1 MGSHSQETMDVVTKA
16 PLSTAANV
24 RVAVPGAPAF
34 PTTPFAFMWWVTR
47 HVPWRAAS
55 MLALTVFG
63 HGLQS
68 MAPYAVGNL
77 IDVVNHAQWDRIA
90 PWFTLLVVAWLCG
103 PLLTRMYTFANAFT
117 MPKMRVIV
125 DRTLFAHT
133 LGQSARFFN
142 DNFAGAINQRIRR
155 AGQSTPGLFEST
167 LPFFRIGTFM
177 LVGAATLGTVAWEYA
192 VAFLVFGAGFVA
204 LTVPMAH
211 QVVLRVGR
219 MARARSRVTGRI
231 ADTISNADVVRSF
244 GAWAREEE
252 GLEPISQE
260 EYARAKD
267 VRIAMTGMR
276 VAQLL
281 LSVGFLSAISWIAL
295 QNVVAGTL
303 STGAIAT
310 ILTVGV
316 QIGLSIAQ
324 LGDEA
329 LNMFEHVGDLKESLD
344 ALAHVHDIP
353 DAVDAKAIA
362 IRGGGIQFHQVSF
375 LYPDGRKVFK
385 GLDLDIKP
393 GERVGLVG
401 RSGAGKSTL
410 VKLLT
415 RRHLVTGGSIRID
428 DQDINSVT
436 QVSLAEAI
444 GEVPQA
450 TEMFHRSIRENI
462 RYGKPGA
469 SDAAVEAA
477 AQAAGCHDFILAR
490 PLGYDAVVGE
500 KGVKLSGGEKQRIAV
515 ARAFLKDAPILV
527 LDEATSA
534 LDTETELAM
543 QDALWRLM
551 GGRTVLAIAHRLST
565 LRAMDRVI
573 VLEDGEIIEQGSP
586 ALLVTSS
593 GAFAR
598 AWSLQHPE
606 SPERLLKNAS

>member
-1 MGSHSQETMDVVTKA
+1 MNKPA
-16 PLSTAANV
+16 I
-24 RVAVPGAPAF
+24 PGAPTF

-47 HVPWRAAS
+47 QVPWRAAA

-68 MAPYAVGNL
+68 MAPYAVGKL
-77 IDVVNHAQWDRIA
+77 IDVVNHADWARIT

-103 PLLTRMYTFANAFT
+103 PLLTRLYTFANAFT

-133 LGQSARFFN
+133 LGQSTRFFN

-192 VAFLVFGAGFVA
+192 VAFLLFGVGFVA
-204 LTVPMAH
+204 LTVPMAR

-244 GAWAREEE
+244 GAWRREEE

-276 VAQLL
+276 VAQLF
-281 LSVGFLSAISWIAL
+281 LSVGFLSTISWIAL
-295 QNVVAGTL
+295 QSVAAGQL

-344 ALAHVHDIP
+344 ALARVHDIP
-353 DAVDAKAIA
+353 DAVDARPLVLHGGAIA
-362 IRGGGIQFHQVSF
+362 FDKVSF
-375 LYPDGRKVFK
+375 SYPDGRKVFRE
-385 GLDLDIKP
+385 LDLAIRP

-415 RRHLVTGGSIRID
+415 RRHLTTGGVIRID
-428 DQDINSVT
+428 GQDVNGVT

-444 GEVPQA
+444 GE
-450 TEMFHRSIRENI
+450 EI
-462 RYGKPGA
+462 G
-469 SDAAVEAA
+469 
-477 AQAAGCHDFILAR
+477 
-490 PLGYDAVVGE
+490 
-500 KGVKLSGGEKQRIAV
+500 
-515 ARAFLKDAPILV
+515 RAHF
-527 LDEATSA
+527 
-534 LDTETELAM
+534 
-543 QDALWRLM
+543 
-551 GGRTVLAIAHRLST
+551 
-565 LRAMDRVI
+565 
-573 VLEDGEIIEQGSP
+573 
-586 ALLVTSS
+586 
-593 GAFAR
+593 
-598 AWSLQHPE
+598 
-606 SPERLLKNAS
+606 